1 MPDSKIIHDL
11 DLLRP
16 PAQYVRLGGNDIDIS
31 FVPSGIAIDI
41 IILKE
46 KLDETKDD
54 KDSFGVAADLCAAIT
69 QSQYEEMTKDWLL
82 KNTTIDQLYALMR
95 HIFEATTNSLVAMGD
110 KNVEGKKAVGKN
122 P

>member
-16 PAQYVRLGGNDIDIS
+16 PAQYVRLGGRDIDIS

-41 IILKE
+41 IVLKE
-46 KLDETKDD
+46 KLDKSKDD
-54 KDSFGVAADLCAAIT
+54 KKSFELAAGLCGAIT
-69 QSQYEEMTKDWLL
+69 QCQYEEMTKEWLL
-82 KNTTIDQLYALMR
+82 KNTTVEQLYTLML
-95 HIFEATTNSLVAMGD
+95 HIFEATNNSLLAKGE
-110 KNVEGKKAVGKN
+110 KSEKGQKAVKKN